1 MGSVSRWLSC
11 LPGYGEI
18 LHGDFLVP
26 IDEFMSA
33 PIMWV
38 VFLYAKMVDS
48 WDDGS
53 DWKASS
59 SRSL

>member
-1 MGSVSRWLSC
+1 MGSVSRWLLC
-11 LPGYGEI
+11 LPEYGEI

-26 IDEFMSA
+26 IDEFVSA

-38 VFLYAKMVDS
+38 VFLYTTMVDR
-48 WDDGS
+48 WDDS
-53 DWKASS
+53 FDWKASS